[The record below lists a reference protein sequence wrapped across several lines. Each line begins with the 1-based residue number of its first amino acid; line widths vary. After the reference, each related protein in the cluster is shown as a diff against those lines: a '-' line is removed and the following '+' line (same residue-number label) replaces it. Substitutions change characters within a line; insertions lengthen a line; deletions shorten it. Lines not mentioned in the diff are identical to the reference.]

1 MEIRIHR
8 LPGQLACPV
17 QKVRD
22 TVLYVSVA
30 ALALGLLTILY
41 VNSAAFRPVRR
52 LKRLFSA
59 YDGKA
64 TSPDRIDL
72 EKLAGELLSNHAHL
86 SQLIRETISDAASK
100 FLYDIH
106 SGHMSGRREIREKWR
121 RYFAEWTDAPV
132 TVAVLSIDRYDSW
145 SRRFPASD
153 HSAAEVC
160 ARQYYGRAH
169 EPEWRV
175 ACADFGADRMAI
187 LLQPRSGETRPP
199 LVEAIET
206 VSRLLKFSVSAGVSM
221 PQSEVCRLKQ
231 AMLEAENALTYRLYK
246 GYGQLVPFQD
256 VSSHEVTDIQPQE
269 DGVRELMTA
278 VETGDGERAIE
289 RLGVLLAIS
298 AAITGILRRRL
309 PCFRRLLERLK
320 GICPGDDGSEGIG
333 RSAGHAVHRRYR
345 GGAFRPDFGLG
356 RPLPPF
362 NRQ

>member
-52 LKRLFSA
+52 LSA
-59 YDGKA
+59 VQCLRRKA

-153 HSAAEVC
+153 HSSLKFALANIMAEP
-160 ARQYYGRAH
+160 H

-187 LLQPRSGETRPP
+187 LPQPRSGETRPP

-289 RLGVLLAIS
+289 SLGRIIGDIR
-298 AAITGILRRRL
+298 AITGILRRRL
-309 PCFRRLLERLK
+309 PCFRRRWNVLK
-320 GICPGDDGSEGIG
+320 GYAPATMVPRGSG

>member
-1 MEIRIHR
+1 
-8 LPGQLACPV
+8 
-17 QKVRD
+17 
-22 TVLYVSVA
+22 
-30 ALALGLLTILY
+30 
-41 VNSAAFRPVRR
+41 
-52 LKRLFSA
+52 
-59 YDGKA
+59 
-64 TSPDRIDL
+64 
-72 EKLAGELLSNHAHL
+72 
-86 SQLIRETISDAASK
+86 
-100 FLYDIH
+100 
-106 SGHMSGRREIREKWR
+106 MSGRREIREKWR

-153 HSAAEVC
+153 HSLKFALANIMAERMSPNGGWP
-160 ARQYYGRAH
+160 APILGRIG
-169 EPEWRV
+169 W
-175 ACADFGADRMAI
+175 
-187 LLQPRSGETRPP
+187 LSSQPRSGETRPP

-298 AAITGILRRRL
+298 APLLVSFGGACLASGA
-309 PCFRRLLERLK
+309 LERLK
-320 GICPGDDGSEGIG
+320 GICPGDDGSEGIRPVG
-333 RSAGHAVHRRYR
+333 WARCTSKISRRSFPA
-345 GGAFRPDFGLG
+345 
-356 RPLPPF
+356 
-362 NRQ
+362 